1 MRHHLTSIRMATIK
15 GKKKNTRK
23 QKITS
28 GGKDVEKLNPCAELV
43 GVQNGIASVKSS
55 MAVPQKMKS
64 RITI

>member
-1 MRHHLTSIRMATIK
+1 MRHHLTSIRMATMK
-15 GKKKNTRK
+15 EKKKK

-43 GVQNGIASVKSS
+43 GVPNGIASVKSS